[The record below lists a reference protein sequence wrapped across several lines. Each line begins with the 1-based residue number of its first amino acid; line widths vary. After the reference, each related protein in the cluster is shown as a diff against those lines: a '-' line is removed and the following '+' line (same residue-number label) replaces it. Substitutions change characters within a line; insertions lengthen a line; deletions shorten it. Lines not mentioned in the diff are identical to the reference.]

1 MVARTLPGQKGRAP
15 ILILP
20 AWIFLSWFFLAPIG
34 LVAWYS
40 FGYKP
45 DVFVNHSNDHLSLD
59 RYVEVLTGPLFESF
73 VASLKIAVLGTAIAL
88 TLSFPFA
95 YWLAT
100 KVPQRWRLVLLAAV
114 MVPFWTNFL
123 IRTLGLQILLSGG
136 GPVSKLLLAMGA
148 ISSPINVLGS
158 VAAVQIGV
166 VYNYLPMMILP
177 IYLSLDQVALN
188 LREASKDLGANGF
201 QTLLRV
207 TLPLAAPG
215 IASGALLVFIPL
227 MGDYITASV
236 LGGTKGTMV
245 GQLVAADFLQAQN
258 WARGSAA
265 AMTLIFIILSSV
277 AFAAVAFFVTARVL
291 RRAWIGPS
299 GEDPRP

>member
-1 MVARTLPGQKGRAP
+1 M
-15 ILILP
+15 LILP
-20 AWIFLSWFFLAPIG
+20 AWVFLSWFFLAPIG

-45 DVFVNHSNDHLSLD
+45 SVFVNHSNDHLSLG
-59 RYVEVLTGPLFESF
+59 RYVEVLMGPLLESF
-73 VASLKIAVLGTAIAL
+73 GASLKIALLGTAIAFII
-88 TLSFPFA
+88 SFPFA

-100 KVPQRWRLVLLAAV
+100 RVSQRWRLLLLAAV
-114 MVPFWTNFL
+114 MIPFWTNL
-123 IRTLGLQILLSGG
+123 LVRTLGLQILLSGA
-136 GPVSKLLLAMGA
+136 GPVSKALLATGA
-148 ISSPINVLGS
+148 IMSPINVLGS
-158 VAAVQIGV
+158 VTAVQIGV

-177 IYLSLDQVALN
+177 IYLSLDHVALN
-188 LREASKDLGANGF
+188 LREASKDLGANGL
-201 QTLLRV
+201 QTLMKITV
-207 TLPLAAPG
+207 PLAAPG

-277 AFAAVAFFVTARVL
+277 AFAAATFLLTARVL
-291 RRAWIGPS
+291 RHAWFGLNER
-299 GEDPRP
+299 GALQ